1 MNDDKDF
8 IDLDS
13 TQNWSKLDV
22 TREIDNVEVNKET
35 GEKYDFARGF
45 TGDKKESEQEAVLLD
60 GLTSGLNYIPEEFL
74 AAADEKHEIE
84 REKSAKEEKPDVSW
98 AYRTETES
106 KDDEPFVALAD
117 IKKAEAEA
125 EKLRAVEA
133 KAALKIAEEA
143 EEEKMRAAE
152 LLTAKKPEVTV
163 TAEPVKKP
171 ETTVAA
177 EPAKKAEAVAAVET
191 AAVAEA
197 VKDAAEDVEAIRQKN
212 LEAQI
217 KKHNEIN
224 ASDEAVAA
232 NIEARKKAREE
243 AAAAREAAIREGL
256 EARKEAQRKA
266 EEELFK
272 EDLEF
277 LDFDAPTS
285 TKEER
290 IAAAKKNGNSGLEEN
305 EYPTAAQKAA
315 EAAEA
320 AIVAEAVGSVVEG
333 AEAAATE
340 KAVEIAAENG
350 EGVEAVAESVG
361 VVAEGAE
368 IVTEAVEGA
377 VAAEATTEAVEG
389 AVKKK
394 KKKTTAAEDYAAWA
408 DGDMRN
414 FEEMETKKKRK
425 KKKVEEEIT
434 EEELE
439 EEDDG
444 YYYGFFGNIIHF
456 FKKMTLL
463 DILVACT
470 GVLVVIVAVITLMV
484 YSSSKATQNKIA
496 EFVPLGSNM
505 QTLGLVGS
513 GVFEQIVDARNT
525 VPVIEEPEEEEEEEA
540 PKEYD
545 EKDDESTISVTM
557 SLTSVKKDLKI
568 KFINAKTKK
577 LVGNHEFK
585 VDIEDAK
592 GKKYSAKDDDMDGI
606 IYLNSVAPGKAKV
619 SMAELPKDKGITFS
633 KEPVTINIKE
643 NLDFKKIDVSDEVK
657 TESQIN
663 AKAEDTALGNA
674 TEGALKD
681 TVEWVESTKVEIDG
695 GYVKIEK
702 SAITDPAKVTPTA
715 AAQVSKFGVTNA
727 VVANKFFA
735 SGRILVATNNDD
747 GDGTGDGGD
756 GGSTGG
762 DGGSTEPP
770 VEPPKKED
778 PVPTEPLVTIVPTE
792 APEEP
797 LVTVAPTEAPAV
809 TPEVIVTP
817 EVTATPAVTAGPSP
831 TVNPKEDTTTPLKD
845 NKGNQVY
852 LKNADGSYVEAKVA
866 DYYKKNLVYYRKA
879 AEGENAKY
887 TGWQT
892 IGNDTFYFDKNG
904 NYVTGEQ
911 VIQGAKYN
919 FDSKGAL
926 VKGSGVMG
934 IDVSKWNGNINW
946 QAVKN
951 SGVSFVIIRC
961 GYRGSSTGALVEDP
975 KFKTNI
981 KGATDA
987 GLKVGVYF
995 FSQAISDVEAV
1006 EEASMTIDL
1015 IKKYKISYPV
1025 FLDVEDSNGR
1035 GDKIDSNTR
1044 TAVISAFCQTMKNS
1058 GYTAGVYANKSWLTG
1073 KMNAGALGNYKIWLA
1088 QYNTEITYTGKVDM
1102 WQYSSKGSVSG
1113 ISGNT
1118 DMNLSYLG
1126 Y

>member
-22 TREIDNVEVNKET
+22 AREVDNLEVNKET

-45 TGDKKESEQEAVLLD
+45 TADKKESEEEAILLD

-74 AAADEKHEIE
+74 AAADVKHDTE
-84 REKSAKEEKPDVSW
+84 REKNAAEEKPDVSW

-117 IKKAEAEA
+117 VKKAEAEA

-133 KAALKIAEEA
+133 KAAMKIAEEA
-143 EEEKMRAAE
+143 EEEKLRAAE
-152 LLTAKKPEVTV
+152 RLTAKKPE
-163 TAEPVKKP
+163 
-171 ETTVAA
+171 AA
-177 EPAKKAEAVAAVET
+177 AEAVETVQKTEKVEP
-191 AAVAEA
+191 VAEA
-197 VKDAAEDVEAIRQKN
+197 VKEETQKTEAAEPVKEAVDDIEAIRQKN
-212 LEAQI
+212 LEEQI
-217 KKHNEIN
+217 RKHNEIN
-224 ASDEAVAA
+224 ASDAMVAA

-243 AAAAREAAIREGL
+243 AAAAREAAIRESL

-277 LDFDAPTS
+277 LEFTGPVS

-290 IAAAKKNGNSGLEEN
+290 MAAANKNGNAGFEEN
-305 EYPTAAQKAA
+305 EYPEAVKKAVEAAEEAVTAVIDAEAVRNAEKEAA
-315 EAAEA
+315 EAAESA
-320 AIVAEAVGSVVEG
+320 GENAKETVA
-333 AEAAATE
+333 
-340 KAVEIAAENG
+340 
-350 EGVEAVAESVG
+350 EGVEAAIEGVSDAVAVEA
-361 VVAEGAE
+361 VAD
-368 IVTEAVEGA
+368 AVEGA
-377 VAAEATTEAVEG
+377 A
-389 AVKKK
+389 

-414 FEEMETKKKRK
+414 FEGLEKKKKRRK
-425 KKKVEEEIT
+425 KKAEEEIP

-444 YYYGFFGNIIHF
+444 YYYGFFGNIVHF

-470 GVLVVIVAVITLMV
+470 GVLVVVVAVVTLMV

-496 EFVPLGSNM
+496 EFVPLGTNM
-505 QTLGLVGS
+505 QTIGLVGS
-513 GVFEQIVDARNT
+513 GVFEQIADARNE
-525 VPVIEEPEEEEEEEA
+525 VPVIEEIEEEEEA

-545 EKDDESTISVTM
+545 EKEEESTISVTM

-585 VDIEDAK
+585 VDVEDAK
-592 GKKYSAKDDDMDGI
+592 GKKYSAKDEDMDGI

-619 SMAELPKDKGITFS
+619 SMADLPKDKGITFS
-633 KEPVTINIKE
+633 KEPVTVTIKE

-657 TESQIN
+657 TEAQIN

-674 TEGALKD
+674 TEGTLKD

-702 SAITDPAKVTPTA
+702 SSITDPAKVTPTA
-715 AAQVSKFGVTNA
+715 AAQVSKIGVTNA
-727 VVANKFFA
+727 VVANKYFA
-735 SGRILVATNNDD
+735 SGRILVATSNEGNEDDKDGNVDDSSDSDNKNTDDDGNEGNTQPEDGSDPKNDD
-747 GDGTGDGGD
+747 
-756 GGSTGG
+756 
-762 DGGSTEPP
+762 
-770 VEPPKKED
+770 
-778 PVPTEPLVTIVPTE
+778 VTTPEIPIVPPALDDDEEETE
-792 APEEP
+792 DEKDIIPPADTTDEDEEEINTSP
-797 LVTVAPTEAPAV
+797 SPT
-809 TPEVIVTP
+809 
-817 EVTATPAVTAGPSP
+817 VTAGATP
-831 TVNPKEDTTTPLKD
+831 TVNPKEDTTTLLKD

-892 IGNDTFYFDKNG
+892 IGNDTFYFDKDG

-1035 GDKIDSNTR
+1035 GDKIDSSTR
-1044 TAVISAFCQTMKNS
+1044 TQVVSAFCQTMKNS
-1058 GYTAGVYANKSWLTG
+1058 GYTSGVYANKSWLTG
-1073 KMNAGALGNYKIWLA
+1073 KLNAGALSNYKIWLA